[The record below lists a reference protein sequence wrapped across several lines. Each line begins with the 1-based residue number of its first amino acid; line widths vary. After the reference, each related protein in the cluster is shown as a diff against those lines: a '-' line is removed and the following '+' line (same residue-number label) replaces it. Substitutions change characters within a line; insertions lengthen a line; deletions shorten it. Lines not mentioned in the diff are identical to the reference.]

1 MTFDPRVVSFRRPQP
16 ESSTEAEISSYL
28 DAHRTARDFQVVEAR
43 LGLVAVVLIGHKIPT
58 PKPNGNGTENPTF
71 MAIGKD
77 PKDAAKKTQL
87 ENPNKYSP
95 RIPLRWVWTKSEA
108 HAKRLKAA
116 LDERILGNDPA
127 MVELN
132 GKWRDLPEWEV
143 KWNELLADAFREVEQ
158 SMGSEKEPWHWDDD
172 GKKALIDR
180 IVSKRVGLSR

>member
-16 ESSTEAEISSYL
+16 EFSTEEVITSAL
-28 DAHRTARDFQVVEAR
+28 DKMRGALIFQRVEAD
-43 LGLVAVVLIGHKIPT
+43 LKLCAVVLVGHKYPT
-58 PKPNGNGTENPTF
+58 PKFNGNGTETPVF
-71 MAIGKD
+71 VAYGKD
-77 PKDAAKKTQL
+77 PEDAAKKTQL
-87 ENPNKYSP
+87 ENHFRQSP
-95 RIPLRWVWTKSEA
+95 RIPLAWVWTRSEA
-108 HAKRLKAA
+108 HAKRLKTA